1 MTPSTEERLRDVL
14 DAVADQVVPDPR
26 AYRRTQA
33 AWRRRE
39 RRRRLLVAGLA
50 TVVIAGADAA
60 GLWAL
65 NQTNTRGPVIFDG
78 PQGSHQTSLVVP
90 VPPGS

>member
-1 MTPSTEERLRDVL
+1 MTPDTEQRLRDVL
-14 DAVADQVVPDPR
+14 GVMAYQVTPDTT

-39 RRRRLLVAGLA
+39 RRRRLVVAVVA
-50 TVVIAGADAA
+50 TVVIAGADIV

-65 NQTNTRGPVIFDG
+65 NRSDSHEPVIFDG
-78 PQGSHQTSLVVP
+78 PRPHPTSIVIP